1 MEDMKLEVVRQKETL
16 KAVEIINN
24 LREDNF
30 DDYETLSSLAVALFM
45 EAFNQE
51 FTKEKFMGAIEETW
65 DTMLD
70 NIKQNASDG
79 KPLH

>member
-1 MEDMKLEVVRQKETL
+1 MKLEVVRQKETL
-16 KAVEIINN
+16 KAIEIVNG
-24 LREDNF
+24 LKDDNF
-30 DDYETLSSLAVALFM
+30 SDYETLSSLAIALFM

-51 FTKEKFMGAIEETW
+51 FTKEKYMSAIEETW
-65 DTMLD
+65 DTMFD

>member
-16 KAVEIINN
+16 KAVEIIND

-30 DDYETLSSLAVALFM
+30 NDYETLSSLAVALFM

-51 FTKEKFMGAIEETW
+51 FTKENFMSAVEETW

-70 NIKQNASDG
+70 NIKKNASDG

>member
-16 KAVEIINN
+16 KAIEIVNG
-24 LREDNF
+24 LKDDNF
-30 DDYETLSSLAVALFM
+30 NDYETLSSLAIALFM

-51 FTKEKFMGAIEETW
+51 FTKENFMSAVEETW
-65 DTMLD
+65 DTMLN